1 MSGPQTTATDPAP
14 RTTLVRGAS
23 LTLLLIALNLL
34 AFAYQATLTP
44 EQRDLFI
51 LRWSVVPMEVFEA
64 TDLEPTVPFP
74 IAGTLLSALF
84 LHADLAHLLI
94 NMGLLLAFGP
104 LIERRVGFWRA
115 LVIFLAGG
123 LLGGLAQIAANP
135 LTLASLL
142 GASGAIAAL
151 IGAALIVPRASYHTL
166 IMVAWGSMQA
176 AGLFDAMVN
185 TRWISGGLA
194 IWSHLG
200 GLVAGALL
208 MLIWRRYS
216 RGP

>member
-1 MSGPQTTATDPAP
+1 MSGSRTTAPGSTP
-14 RTTLVRGAS
+14 RTMSVRGVS

-34 AFAYQATLTP
+34 VFAYQATLAP

-51 LRWSVVPMEVFEA
+51 LRWSAVPMEVFES

-74 IAGTLLSALF
+74 VAGTLLTALF
-84 LHADLAHLLI
+84 LHADLSHLLI
-94 NMGLLLAFGP
+94 NLTLLAVFGL
-104 LIERRVGFWRA
+104 LIERGVGFWRA
-115 LVIFLAGG
+115 LAIFFTGG

-151 IGAALIVPRASYHTL
+151 IGAALIVPRASHHTL
-166 IMVAWGSMQA
+166 IMVAWGGMQA
-176 AGLFDAMVN
+176 AGLIDTLVSA
-185 TRWISGGLA
+185 RWISGGLA

-200 GLVAGALL
+200 GLLAGALL
-208 MLIWRRYS
+208 MLVWRRYS